1 MDDFNEELGVGKLDA
16 TFEIEN
22 EEEEISIG
30 NEIPKK
36 IKRPWGLTIMFNVT
50 HIRSLWEKKGVRYS
64 EDVIA
69 CVIHKYLEIHII

>member
-1 MDDFNEELGVGKLDA
+1 MIDNLRFIRHMDDFNEELGVGKLDA

-36 IKRPWGLTIMFNVT
+36 IKRP
-50 HIRSLWEKKGVRYS
+50 
-64 EDVIA
+64 
-69 CVIHKYLEIHII
+69 